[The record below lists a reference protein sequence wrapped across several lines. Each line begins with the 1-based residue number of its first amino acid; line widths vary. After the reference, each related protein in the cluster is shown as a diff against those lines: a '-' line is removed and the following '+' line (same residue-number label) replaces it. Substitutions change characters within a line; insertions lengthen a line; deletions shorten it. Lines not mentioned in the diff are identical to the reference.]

1 MLTRT
6 LVNGQ
11 AILAQHAKIP
21 NQRRWELWTVVK
33 FISNFASTALVF
45 FGLSSSVAG
54 DVLLGEQAPDF
65 RLQDQNGE
73 WHSLTDY
80 TGTWVAVYFYPKDDT
95 PGCTKEACAFRD
107 NIFAF
112 EDIGAV
118 ILGISLDDVESHAAF
133 AEKYS
138 LPFPILSD
146 ADAAIAKEYGVYK
159 EMGTFKFAERQSFL
173 INPDGQVAKHYAKV
187 NAEKHSEEVLA
198 DLKLLMAA
206 PSS

>member
-6 LVNGQ
+6 LIDRQ
-11 AILAQHAKIP
+11 AILSQHAKIA
-21 NQRRWELWTVVK
+21 NQNRWGFSTVVR
-33 FISNFASTALVF
+33 FISNFVSAALVF
-45 FGLSSSVAG
+45 FGLSSSIAG
-54 DVLLGEQAPDF
+54 EVLVGEKAPDF
-65 RLQDQNGE
+65 RLQDQNGD
-73 WHSLTDY
+73 WHTLTDY
-80 TGTWVAVYFYPKDDT
+80 AGKWVAVYFYPKDDT

-112 EDIGAV
+112 EDIGAI

-146 ADAAIAKEYGVYK
+146 AAAETAKEYGVYK
-159 EMGTFKFAERQSFL
+159 QMGTFKFAERQSFI

-198 DLKLLMAA
+198 DLKELMAPTA
-206 PSS
+206 G